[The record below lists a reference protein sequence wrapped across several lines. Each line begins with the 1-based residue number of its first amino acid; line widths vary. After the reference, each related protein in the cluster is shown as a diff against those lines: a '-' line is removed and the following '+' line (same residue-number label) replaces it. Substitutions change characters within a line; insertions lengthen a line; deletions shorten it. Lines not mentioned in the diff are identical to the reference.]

1 MIKIINFMICFTT
14 IKKITITLS
23 ADKDMEQLEL
33 SDVAGRKVQVWEI
46 VWPLLIKLKM
56 HLT

>member
-1 MIKIINFMICFTT
+1 MIDSCVFTT
-14 IKKITITLS
+14 IKNIRVITQS

-33 SDVAGRKVQVWEI
+33 SDTAGRSVQVWEI
-46 VWPLLIKLKM
+46 VWQLLITLKT

>member
-1 MIKIINFMICFTT
+1 MFHHN
-14 IKKITITLS
+14 KKITITLS